1 MVNIEIDGKL
11 LPARKGAMIIEV
23 ADEAGI
29 AIPRFCYHKKLSIAA
44 NCRMCLIEVEKVGK
58 PLPACATPVAD
69 GMKVFTRSRMALDA
83 QQGTMEFLL
92 INHPLDC
99 PICDQGGECDLQDL
113 SMGYGEGMS
122 RFRENK
128 LVVKDKDIGP
138 LIQTDMTRCIK
149 CTLCVRFGDELAG
162 MKELGATGRG
172 EHVVIETYFDDRVTS
187 EMSGNVI
194 DLCPVGALTS
204 KPFRYTSRPWE
215 LTSHQSIAP
224 HDAIGSNIYLHSLA
238 NQVRRVL
245 PRENE
250 QINECWIS
258 DRDRYSYEGLNS
270 EDRLTVPMI
279 RVRGEWQ
286 ETDWNTALETVAAG
300 LRAIISDHGARQLGF
315 LMSPS
320 STVEEMYLAQKLA
333 RGLGTDNIDH
343 RLRQLDF
350 RDQELMPRF
359 PWLGQTLDELEAN
372 NAVLLIGSNVRKD
385 QPIVGHRLRKA
396 TRKGMHVMFVNLLD
410 YDFNFRVAEKII
422 ASPAAVE
429 RALAGIVK
437 ALADVC
443 KTALP
448 VGIDKLAGAIEIT
461 DAMRAIASQLHAGEK
476 TAVILGTQAMA
487 HPAFS
492 TLNALAGAIARMSGA
507 RLGYLPDGANS
518 LGGWIAGAVPHRGAG
533 GQPAGERGLSARGML
548 DGGLK
553 GYLLNNFEPE
563 YDCADP
569 VTALRAFGEAE
580 FVAVLTSYRNTA
592 MERYAR
598 VMLPAAPFSETSG
611 TYVNAEGRWQ
621 SFTGAVTPVGSAR
634 PAWKVF
640 RVLGNLCGVDGFNQ
654 IVSTDARDELRK
666 LLGDF
671 TLNGNQV
678 TWHCPAEL
686 SRDAGSGANGTGL
699 TRVSD
704 VPVYA
709 VDSIVRRSAPLRQSA
724 DMTPAGAYINSG
736 LADRLGLADVAQVIV
751 RQGNHQATLPLLIDR
766 RVPDMCVY
774 VPAGLEATA
783 GLGASTAAVELER
796 I

>member
-1 MVNIEIDGKL
+1 MVNIEIDGKQ

-23 ADEAGI
+23 ADAAGI
-29 AIPRFCYHKKLSIAA
+29 AIPRFCYHRKLSIAA
-44 NCRMCLIEVEKVGK
+44 NCRMCLVEVEKVGK
-58 PLPACATPVAD
+58 PLPACATPVTD
-69 GMKVFTRSRMALDA
+69 GMKIFTRSRMALDA

-149 CTLCVRFGDELAG
+149 CTRCVRFGDEVAG

-224 HDAIGSNIYLHSLA
+224 HDAIGSNIYVHSRA
-238 NQVRRVL
+238 NQVMRVL

-258 DRDRYSYEGLNS
+258 DRDRYSYEGLS
-270 EDRLTVPMI
+270 SDDRLTEPMI
-279 RVRGEWQ
+279 RVGGEWQ
-286 ETDWNTALETVAAG
+286 QTDWNTALEAVATG
-300 LRAIISDHGARQLGF
+300 LRAVISDHGARQLGF
-315 LMSPS
+315 LLSPS
-320 STVEEMYLAQKLA
+320 STLEEMFLAQKLV
-333 RGLGTDNIDH
+333 RGLGSDNIDH

-350 RDQELMPRF
+350 RDQDDMPRF
-359 PWLGQTLDELEAN
+359 PWLGLTLDELEASD
-372 NAVLLIGSNVRKD
+372 AVLLIGSNVRKE

-396 TRKGMHVMFVNLLD
+396 TRKGARVMFVNLLD

-422 ASPAAVE
+422 GSPAAME
-429 RALAGIVK
+429 QALAGIVK
-437 ALADVC
+437 ALAEVAG
-443 KTALP
+443 KALP
-448 VGIDKLAGAIEIT
+448 AGVDKLVGAIEISG
-461 DAMRAIASQLHAGEK
+461 AMRAIASQLHAGDRS
-476 TAVILGTQAMA
+476 AVILGTQAMA

-492 TLNALAGAIARMSGA
+492 TLNVLAGAIAGMSGA

-518 LGGWIAGAVPHRGAG
+518 LGGWLAGAVPHRGAAGQATG
-533 GQPAGERGLSARGML
+533 GRGLSARGMV

-553 GYLLNNFEPE
+553 AYLLHNFEPDC
-563 YDCADP
+563 DCADG
-569 VTALRAFGEAE
+569 VTAQRAFAAAE
-580 FVAVLTSYRNTA
+580 FVAVLTAYRNTA
-592 MERYAR
+592 MEQYAH
-598 VMLPAAPFSETSG
+598 VMLPVAPFSETSG

-621 SFTGAVTPVGSAR
+621 TFTGAVTPPGSAR

-654 IVSTDARDELRK
+654 IASTDARDELRN
-666 LLGDF
+666 LLGEL

-678 TWHCPAEL
+678 AWRCPAEL
-686 SRDAGSGANGTGL
+686 NRDAGVAANGGGL
-699 TRVSD
+699 TRISD
-704 VPVYA
+704 VPIYA
-709 VDSIVRRSAPLRQSA
+709 VDGIVRRSAPLQQSG
-724 DMTPAGAYINSG
+724 DMTPAGAYISRG
-736 LADRLGLADVAQVIV
+736 LSERLGLTDVAEVIV
-751 RQGNHQATLPLLIDR
+751 RQGECQTTLPLVIDK
-766 RVPDMCVY
+766 RVPDSCVY
-774 VPAGLEATA
+774 IPAGLAATSA
-783 GLGASTAAVELER
+783 LGASTAAVELER